1 VDSLLLAL
9 RVVVALGV
17 VIGVIWFLRRRN
29 SPSGRTRR
37 AQKPVTVIA
46 RQNLAPKVSVAV
58 VEFGGKRFLLGVSD
72 HGVTVLHDEELEVAE
87 EAPAAVPA
95 PAPALVAVD
104 TSRDFAT
111 TLTLAEKATAAAPPR
126 VRLVRDPSIDA
137 AFAASSSK
145 VAGSLLSAATWKQAW
160 AAIRTIR

>member
-1 VDSLLLAL
+1 MDSLLLAL

-17 VIGVIWFLRRRN
+17 VIAVIWFLRRRN
-29 SPSGRTRR
+29 SSTGRTRR

-72 HGVTVLHDEELEVAE
+72 HGVTVLHDEEVEVAE
-87 EAPAAVPA
+87 EVAAAVPVTV
-95 PAPALVAVD
+95 PLN
-104 TSRDFAT
+104 TSRDFARS
-111 TLTLAEKATAAAPPR
+111 LTLAQKATAAASPPP
-126 VRLVRDPSIDA
+126 VRLARDPSIDA

-145 VAGSLLSAATWKQAW
+145 VAGSLLSTATWKQAW
-160 AAIRTIR
+160 SAIRTIR